1 MGLVQTTSDITKHL
15 IPYIVLVCGD
25 RITLVQS
32 TSDTAKHLIPYIVLV
47 CGDGMTLVQS
57 ISDIAKH
64 LLLFMILKPE
74 LLTTFSDHF
83 QLIGA
88 FYFISFTKD
97 HGRALTI

>member
-1 MGLVQTTSDITKHL
+1 
-15 IPYIVLVCGD
+15 
-25 RITLVQS
+25 
-32 TSDTAKHLIPYIVLV
+32 
-47 CGDGMTLVQS
+47 MTLVQS